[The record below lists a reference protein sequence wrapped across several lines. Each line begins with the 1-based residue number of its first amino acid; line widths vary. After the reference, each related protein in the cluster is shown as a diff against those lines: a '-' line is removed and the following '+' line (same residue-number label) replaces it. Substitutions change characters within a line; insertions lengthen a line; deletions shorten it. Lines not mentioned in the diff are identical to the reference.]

1 MALHKTNF
9 RVAFSLF
16 QNEFDFQDNKPA
28 RKSRIHKTGWDS
40 FWNRGKSNPD
50 MAYWALVL
58 SWIPGIA
65 GGQRIRVKRL
75 HDKFTPPETFFYIS
89 LPGTISPS
97 KVTAAGKPLPQKFG
111 DTDEQAAKALTEHK
125 DKPGAFYYNNYLKTT
140 YIKIFDAS
148 SDLTVEAVFWIN
160 NARK

>member
-1 MALHKTNF
+1 MILQENLI
-9 RVAFSLF
+9 SI
-16 QNEFDFQDNKPA
+16 
-28 RKSRIHKTGWDS
+28 RKVEHQDS

-50 MAYWALVL
+50 MAYWALFL
-58 SWIPGIA
+58 SWTPGIA

-75 HDKFTPPETFFYIS
+75 HDKFTPPETFYYIG

-97 KVTAAGKPLPQKFG
+97 KVTAAGKALPQKFG
-111 DTDEQAAKALTEHK
+111 DTDELAAKALAEHK

-140 YIKIFDAS
+140 YIKIFDTY

-160 NARK
+160 NSRK